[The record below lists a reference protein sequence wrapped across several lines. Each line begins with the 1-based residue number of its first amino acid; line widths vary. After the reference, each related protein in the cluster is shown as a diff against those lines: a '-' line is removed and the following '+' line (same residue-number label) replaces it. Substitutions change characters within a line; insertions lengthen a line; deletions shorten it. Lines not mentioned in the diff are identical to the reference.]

1 MLGMILV
8 DYLDEDREGATWWL
22 IHPKWNGFTPADLIF
37 PAFLFIMGIA
47 VPIATSK
54 TRPIRTQNVI
64 RVFLLF
70 LIGLALNL
78 IDNKLDFST
87 RNSAYI

>member
-8 DYLDEDREGATWWL
+8 DFLNNDEEGSTWWL
-22 IHPKWNGFTPADLIF
+22 IHPDWNGFTPADLIF

-47 VPIATSK
+47 IPMAVSK
-54 TRPIRTQNVI
+54 NRPIKPRNVV

-70 LIGLALNL
+70 LIGLALN
-78 IDNKLDFST
+78 IIEQLDFPT
-87 RNSAYI
+87 R